1 MALEDLMGFLLFV
14 FGFLLMVIGIVDVL
28 GLFDILQG
36 AGQII
41 GFIIFG
47 FLLCVT
53 GFIMARSSFSDMW
66 TRIQR

>member
-1 MALEDLMGFLLFV
+1 MGFLLFA
-14 FGFLLMVIGIVDVL
+14 FGFILMVIGIVDVL

-66 TRIQR
+66 TRFQG